1 LLGEM
6 LRHSATYAFA
16 NLATNMVSLLLL
28 PLYTRYL
35 SSVEYGVMAI
45 LDLTI
50 NLLTM
55 LVTAGMAPGVT
66 RWSTEARTPDEQR
79 LVWGTAISYVAVV
92 GAATLVL
99 GVLFSGPLAV
109 WTLGSADGGHFY
121 RILFPTLFVNVLG
134 TMGGTYLIATKRST
148 LSTVSAVGRLLAAV
162 GVNVYLIAGL
172 GWGIEGFLY
181 GNLAVGT
188 VFALWLVVYAL
199 RATGFGY
206 SGATLRRMLVFGF
219 PFVPANLCAA
229 LLHEGNRL
237 ILQRHVT
244 LADVGV
250 YSLGYKI
257 AMMANAAVLLPFAM
271 AWAPIVYE
279 VRRRDDAPE
288 TYATVMRLFT
298 YALLLGMLTL
308 AVFARELIQVLA
320 GPEFQDAYR
329 VIPLVALGYVF
340 FSMHEHLKV
349 PVLLTDRTREIPI
362 VYAITVVF
370 SLAANLLL
378 IPWWGYMGAAAASTV
393 TFGFFALV
401 AWLRYRP
408 YYAIPFSFRQIGL
421 ALLGAVAAFLLSES
435 LPAQPLW
442 AALPA
447 KAGLVVAFA
456 AVLGLTELGT
466 LSPSSGW
473 LRTAMARGG
482 RGR

>member
-1 LLGEM
+1 M

-16 NLATNMVSLLLL
+16 NLATNLASLLLL

-66 RWSTEARTPDEQR
+66 RWSAEAPTRDEQR
-79 LVWGTAISYVAVV
+79 KVWGTAIAYVAVV

-99 GVLFSGPLAV
+99 GQLLSDRLAV
-109 WTLGSADGGHFY
+109 WTLGSAESGYFY
-121 RILFPTLFVNVLG
+121 RILFPTLFMNVLG
-134 TMGGTYLIATKRST
+134 TMGATYLIAMKRST
-148 LSTVSAVGRLLAAV
+148 LSTVTALGRLLAAI
-162 GVNVYLIAGL
+162 GLNVYLIAGL

-188 VFALWLVVYAL
+188 VFALGLVLYAL
-199 RATGFGY
+199 RATGLGY
-206 SGATLRRMLVFGF
+206 SGQSLRRMLVFGL

-237 ILQRHVT
+237 ILQRYVT

-250 YSLGYKI
+250 FSLGYKI

-298 YALLLGMLTL
+298 YVLLLGMLAL
-308 AVFARELIQVLA
+308 AVFARELIQILA

-340 FSMHEHLKV
+340 FSMHEHFKV
-349 PVLLTDRTREIPI
+349 PVLLTDRTREIPL
-362 VYAITVVF
+362 VYAVTVLF
-370 SLAANLLL
+370 ALASNLAL
-378 IPWWGYMGAAAASTV
+378 IPWWGYMGAAAASTA
-393 TFGFFALV
+393 TFMFFALV
-401 AWLRYRP
+401 AWLRYRR
-408 YYAIPFSFRQIGL
+408 YYAIPFAFRQIGL
-421 ALLGAVAAFLLSES
+421 ALLGAVALFLIGERV
-435 LPAQPLW
+435 PAEPLW
-442 AALPA
+442 AAVPA

-456 AVLGLTELGT
+456 AGLALAELGAGAR
-466 LSPSSGW
+466 PGAW
-473 LRTAMARGG
+473 LRMAAARGALRARWG
-482 RGR
+482 R